1 MHRLLPRLL
10 ATLALALAGA
20 RALDATPQDE
30 PPVTEQDLVVREVVF
45 EGLETYGEEGVL
57 RALGIEIGKPLPE
70 MRPGVQRVWEVYRL
84 LVLEPRVEVLTGGGL
99 RLSLKVSEQPVDLD
113 PRFVGNDDIPT
124 EKLYEWAGLFDREE
138 IYVYEADAIKNRLVE
153 GYKRQG
159 YHHVEVEVVVGGA
172 EEEEGGAPSDLIF
185 EIREGPKVRAT
196 GIVVRGNENLPDTG
210 WGFWRGGLK
219 SLAKLKT
226 KGRGIFRWWGGVF
239 DEEVLA
245 ADLLAM
251 RQVYRDRG
259 WLDAKVE
266 IERLEFND
274 ERDRVKIHVVVDE
287 GPLWRVA
294 SLDAVAVDPEDE
306 SGRKTEPLLYSKEKL
321 LDVLEL
327 KPGRPFERARR
338 LHDRRETTT
347 FYGGK
352 GHVAGER
359 FLRRAENVFRWLEP
373 DFVYDGEAKE
383 VAVTYRVVQG
393 IPRTLRELRVSGNA
407 HTNDKVIR
415 RNVSLLPGER
425 VDMREIDDSLRR
437 VRGTGYFEDVQNP
450 RHPEPTVIFHEVPG
464 QPNLVDVEYVVE
476 EGRVVDFQLS
486 GGVNSDRGLVGLISL
501 NMRNFQ
507 AGDLPSGFWS
517 SFGEIYRK
525 EAFHGNGESAG
536 VTLSPGTEVSYW
548 EIDYSHPDLFGDHF
562 DRYAGRIELQARD
575 RRYRSHDEDRTR
587 GSLTIARLFD
597 QGDFSVRVGPR
608 WMEVDLND
616 LEEDEDLPSTLL
628 ASEGESTF
636 QGFSLDLR
644 LSKLDSRWVP
654 RDGFFVEWG
663 NTLYGGP
670 FGGDNDLWI
679 TELNWDKYFQLGSE
693 EADVRSSIYLGL
705 SATIAEPFG
714 DTDFVNYAERGFL
727 GGSTRMKGFD
737 FRGVG
742 PTEGDFAIGGET
754 SLFGTLEYRY
764 PAYSTPIP
772 GTSRRQEVFRVSP
785 FLDVGLLD
793 PDSWSADLEELRVSA
808 GLSFGLVQP
817 IPLTFNFG
825 FPLRDDEGDDLEVF
839 SFRLSTR

>member
-10 ATLALALAGA
+10 LSLALAFAGA
-20 RALDATPQDE
+20 RDLAAAPQDE
-30 PPVTEQDLVVREVVF
+30 PAVSEQDLIVREVVF
-45 EGLETYGEEGVL
+45 DGLETYGEAGVL
-57 RALGIEIGKPLPE
+57 RALGIEVGKPLPV

-84 LVLEPRVEVLTGGGL
+84 LVLEPRVEQVPGGGI
-99 RLSLKVSEQPVDLD
+99 RLSLKVAEQPVDLD

-138 IYVYEADAIKNRLVE
+138 IYVYEADTIKNRLVE

-159 YHHVEVEVVVGGA
+159 YHHVEVEVVIGGA
-172 EEEEGGAPSDLIF
+172 DEGAPSDLIF
-185 EIREGPKVRAT
+185 QIREGPRVRCV
-196 GIVVRGNENLPDTG
+196 GIEVRGNDNLPDTG

-219 SLAKLKT
+219 SLAKLQT

-274 ERDRVKIHVVVDE
+274 ERDRVKVILVVDE
-287 GPLWRVA
+287 GPLWRVS
-294 SLDAVAVDPEDE
+294 SLDIVAVDPDDAG
-306 SGRKTEPLLYSKEKL
+306 GRTTEPLLYSKEAL
-321 LDVLEL
+321 LEKLEL
-327 KPGRPFERARR
+327 KPGRPFESARR
-338 LHDRRETTT
+338 AHDRRETQLY
-347 FYGGK
+347 YGGK
-352 GHVAGER
+352 GHVDEGFFPR
-359 FLRRAENVFRWLEP
+359 GAENTFRWLDP
-373 DFVYDGEAKE
+373 DFVYDGETKE

-393 IPRTLRELRVSGNA
+393 IPRTVREFRVSGNA

-425 VDMREIDDSLRR
+425 VDMREIDESLRR
-437 VRGTGYFEDVQNP
+437 IRSTGYFEDVQDP
-450 RHPEPTVIFHEVPG
+450 RHPPPRVTFHEVPG
-464 QPNLVDVEYVVE
+464 QPNLVDVEYEVE
-476 EGRVVDFQLS
+476 EGRVVDFSLS
-486 GGVNSDRGLVGLISL
+486 GGINSDRGLVGLISL

-507 AGDLPSGFWS
+507 AGDLPAGFWS

-525 EAFHGNGESAG
+525 EAFHGNGESFG

-548 EIDYSHPDLFGDHF
+548 SIDYSHPDIFGDHF
-562 DRYAGRIELQARD
+562 DRYAARAEILSRD
-575 RRYRSHDEDRTR
+575 RRYRSHDEDRKR
-587 GSLTIARLFD
+587 ASLTLARLFD
-597 QGDFSVRVGPR
+597 QGDFSVRVGPQ

-616 LEEDEDLPSTLL
+616 LDEEDDLPSTLL
-628 ASEGESTF
+628 ASEGASTF
-636 QGFSLDLR
+636 QGFSVDLR
-644 LSKLDSRWVP
+644 LSKLDSRWSP
-654 RDGFFVEWG
+654 RDGYFVEWS

-670 FGGDNDLWI
+670 FGGDNDVWI
-679 TELNWDKYFQLGSE
+679 SELNYDKYFELGSE
-693 EADVRSSIYLGL
+693 DADVRSSIYLGL
-705 SATIAEPFG
+705 SAAMAEPYG
-714 DTDFVNYAERGFL
+714 DTDFVNYAERSFL

-742 PTEGDFAIGGET
+742 PNDGDYALGGET

-772 GTSRRQEVFRVSP
+772 GTSRRQEVFRISP
-785 FLDVGLLD
+785 FVDVGLLD
-793 PDSWSADLEELRVSA
+793 PEAWSVDLAETRVSA

-825 FPLRDDEGDDLEVF
+825 FALRDGEGDDLEVF
-839 SFRLSTR
+839 SFRLSSR

>member
-1 MHRLLPRLL
+1 MYRLLSRLL
-10 ATLALALAGA
+10 ASLVLALAGA
-20 RALDATPQDE
+20 HGLGAAPQDE
-30 PPVTEQDLVVREVVF
+30 PAVSPQDLIVREVVF
-45 EGLETYGEEGVL
+45 DGLETYDEEGVL
-57 RALGIEIGKPLPE
+57 RALGIEIGKPMPV

-84 LVLEPRVEVLTGGGL
+84 LVLEPKVDVLPGGGL
-99 RLSLKVSEQPVDLD
+99 RLSLKVAEQPVDLD

-138 IYVYEADAIKNRLVE
+138 IYVYEADAIKNRLIE

-159 YHHVEVEVVVGGA
+159 YHHVEVEVVVGSA
-172 EEEEGGAPSDLIF
+172 EDDEVLSDLIF
-185 EIREGPKVRAT
+185 QVREGPRVRCT
-196 GIVVRGNENLPDTG
+196 GIEVRNNSSLPDTG

-219 SLAKLKT
+219 SLAKLQT

-251 RQVYRDRG
+251 REVYRDRG
-259 WLDAKVE
+259 WLNAKVE
-266 IERLEFND
+266 IDELEFND
-274 ERDRVKIHVVVDE
+274 ARDRVKVWVIVDE
-287 GPLWRVA
+287 GPLWRVS
-294 SLDAVAVDPEDE
+294 SLDVVAVDPEDPT
-306 SGRKTEPLLYSKEKL
+306 GRATEPLLYSKEAL
-321 LDVLEL
+321 LDLLEL
-327 KPGRPFERARR
+327 RPGRPFESARR
-338 LHDRRETTT
+338 LHDSREVSIY
-347 FYGGK
+347 YGAK
-352 GHVAGER
+352 GHVAERDFRGE
-359 FLRRAENVFRWLEP
+359 ATNTFRWLEP
-373 DFVYDGEAKE
+373 DFVYDGETKE
-383 VAVTYRVVQG
+383 VAVTYRIVQG
-393 IPRTLRELRVSGNA
+393 IPRTVREFKVTGNA
-407 HTNDKVIR
+407 HTNDPVIR
-415 RNVSLLPGER
+415 RNVSLLPGDR
-425 VDMREIDDSLRR
+425 VDMREIGESLRR
-437 VRGTGYFEDVQNP
+437 IRSTGYFEDVQDP
-450 RHPEPTVIFHEVPG
+450 RHPPPTVIFHEVPG
-464 QPNLVDVEYVVE
+464 QPNLVDVEYVLE
-476 EGRVVDFQLS
+476 EGRVVDFSLS
-486 GGVNSDRGLVGLISL
+486 GGINSDRGLVGLISL

-507 AGDLPSGFWS
+507 SGDLPSGFWS
-517 SFGEIYRK
+517 SFGEVYRK
-525 EAFHGNGESAG
+525 EAFHGNGESFG

-548 EIDYSHPDLFGDHF
+548 SIDYSHPDLFGDHF
-562 DRYAGRIELQARD
+562 DRYAGRVELLSRD

-616 LEEDEDLPSTLL
+616 LDEDETLPYTLL
-628 ASEGESTF
+628 DSEGESTF
-636 QGFSLDLR
+636 QGLSLDLR
-644 LSKLDSRWVP
+644 LSKLDSRWSP
-654 RDGFFVEWG
+654 RSGFFAEWN

-670 FGGDNDLWI
+670 FGGDNDIWV
-679 TELNWDKYFQLGSE
+679 TELSWDKYFELGSE

-705 SATIAEPFG
+705 SASVAHPFG
-714 DTDFVNYAERGFL
+714 DTEFVNYAERGFL

-742 PTEGDFAIGGET
+742 PTEGDFALGGET

-785 FLDVGLLD
+785 FVDVGLLD

-825 FPLRDDEGDDLEVF
+825 FPLRDDDGDDLEVF